1 MKTQFSDWSDRI
13 QRESGII
20 SLMSDLGNASGSA
33 ARPLYMLGGG
43 NPAKIPEIQRYFR
56 VQMENLMR
64 DSDEFERLIG
74 HYAGPQGSRRFVQ
87 AITDLLRAHCGW
99 EIGCENIAVTNG
111 SQMAFTILFKLFA
124 GKFSDGRLKRILLPS
139 VPEYVGYNEADEE
152 TRRFQSVKP
161 QIAHTSAHTF
171 RYQVDFDALQDFSDI
186 GAICLSRPTNPTG
199 SVISDEQLHKLA
211 LMAQLKDVP
220 LIVDGAY
227 GLPFPAIVFSDA
239 SVAWHPHVIL
249 TLSLSK
255 LGLPGTRTGIII
267 AAPEI
272 IEMVSYANAITT
284 LASGSFGSIL
294 ALEATRSGDILNLS
308 NTVIQ
313 PYYKQARDHA
323 IDQLHRQ
330 FASVPYAL
338 HECEGAFFL
347 WLWFPQLPIT
357 NLQLY
362 ENLKKRNVYIIP
374 GKHFFPG
381 LTQPWEHQHECIRIS
396 YAVPEKVLNAALA
409 IIADEVAK
417 AYESQP
423 KLASL

>member
-1 MKTQFSDWSDRI
+1 MKTRFSNWSDRI

-20 SLMSDLGNASGSA
+20 NLMNDLGNASGSA
-33 ARPLYMLGGG
+33 NRPLYLLGGG

-64 DSDEFERLIG
+64 DSNAFEQLVG
-74 HYAGPQGSRRFVQ
+74 NYAGPQGSRRFVQ
-87 AITDLLRAHCGW
+87 AVADLFRDACNW
-99 EIGCENIAVTNG
+99 DIGAENIAITNG

-124 GKFSDGRLKRILLPS
+124 GEFSDGRRKSILLPS

-152 TRRFQSVKP
+152 FQRFQSIKP
-161 QIAHTSAHTF
+161 KIVRTAEHTF
-171 RYQVDFDALQDFSDI
+171 KYQVDFDALKDFNDI

-199 SVISDEQLHKLA
+199 SVMSDAQLHKLA
-211 LMAQLKDVP
+211 LIAQMKDVP

-227 GLPFPAIVFSDA
+227 GLPFPAIVFA
-239 SVAWHPHVIL
+239 SATVAWNPRIIL

-255 LGLPGTRTGIII
+255 LGLPGTRTGIVI

-284 LASGSFGSIL
+284 LASGNFGSIL
-294 ALEATRSGDILNLS
+294 ALEAVRSKAILNLS
-308 NTVIQ
+308 NTVVQ
-313 PYYKQARDHA
+313 PYYRQARDHA
-323 IDQLHRQ
+323 IDQLRKQ

-347 WLWFPQLPIT
+347 WVWFPQLPIT

-374 GKHFFPG
+374 GKDFFPG
-381 LTQPWEHQHECIRIS
+381 LAEHWAHRDECIRIS
-396 YAVPEKVLNAALA
+396 YAVPKKILSEALA
-409 IIADEVAK
+409 IIAEEVAK
-417 AYESQP
+417 AYEKQP